1 MRFKRHIVCI
11 LVLLTVIGGLTGC
24 VFEKNIEICS
34 HSDENGKYTVVLYQ
48 VGSPQW
54 SFGPVKSKLV
64 LKDSSG
70 KVIDEES
77 FSLGNDGAGVYP
89 GNIEEII
96 WHEDSVVVR
105 MNEADTTRVHNFT
118 LFFDK

>member
-1 MRFKRHIVCI
+1 MRFKRQIVCI

-24 VFEKNIEICS
+24 VFEKNTEICS

-48 VGSPQW
+48 VGDPQW
-54 SFGPVKSKLV
+54 SFGPVKAKLV
-64 LKDSSG
+64 LKDASG
-70 KVIDEES
+70 KVMDEES

-96 WHEDSVVVR
+96 WHGDSVVVR
-105 MNEADTTRVHNFT
+105 MNEADTTRVYNFT
-118 LFFDK
+118 LYFDK